1 MINES
6 LRNKT
11 RRDFFVLSQKNRG
24 SIENTFMENDYE
36 KLSLDAHRKNRGKLE
51 VKSKLPITNR
61 EELSIAYTPGVA
73 AVCLEIEKNPEEARN
88 LTSCKNIVAVITD
101 GTAVLGLGDIGPEA
115 SLPVMEGKA
124 ALFKEFANVDAFPVA
139 LGTKDVEEIIA
150 TIKNIAPTFG
160 GINLEDISAPRCFEI
175 ERRLKEILDIPVFH
189 DDQHGTAIVVL
200 AGLINALRV
209 VGKKKENIKV
219 VVNGAGAAGTAV
231 AKLMHEYGVKN
242 IIVCDTKGIISTAR
256 EDLNEYK
263 KELATFSADQNLS
276 GAIYDALV
284 GADVFV
290 GVSKGGLLT
299 TEHVRTMAK
308 DAIIFAMANPIPEI
322 MPDEAKSG
330 GARIVATGR
339 SDFPNQ
345 INNVLVFPGIF
356 RGALDSHVGQIT
368 EEMKLAAAG
377 ALASL
382 VEDPTPE
389 KIIPGPF
396 DAGVAE
402 VVAEA
407 VKKFAF

>member
-1 MINES
+1 M
-6 LRNKT
+6 
-11 RRDFFVLSQKNRG
+11 
-24 SIENTFMENDYE
+24 ENTFMKNNYE
-36 KLSLDAHRKNRGKLE
+36 KLSLEAHRKYRGKLE
-51 VKSKLPITNR
+51 VKSKFSITTR

-73 AVCLEIEKNPEEARN
+73 AVCLEIQKNKDEARN
-88 LTSCKNIVAVITD
+88 LTSSKNTIAIITD

-115 SLPVMEGKA
+115 ALPVMEGKA
-124 ALFKEFANVDAFPVA
+124 ALFKEFANVDAFPLVLA
-139 LGTKDVEEIIA
+139 TKNVDEIVE

-175 ERRLKEILDIPVFH
+175 EERLKKILDIPVFH

-200 AGLINALRV
+200 AGLVNALKV
-209 VGKKKENIKV
+209 VGKTKENIKV
-219 VVNGAGAAGTAV
+219 VMNGAGAAGTAV

-242 IIVCDTKGIISTAR
+242 IIVCDTKGIISSER
-256 EDLNEYK
+256 NDLNKYK
-263 KELATFSADQNLS
+263 TELATFSTEKNIS
-276 GAIYDALV
+276 GTVYDALV

-299 TEHVRTMAK
+299 AEHVKTMAS
-308 DAIIFAMANPIPEI
+308 DAIIFAMANPSPEI
-322 MPDEAKSG
+322 MPEEAFLG
-330 GARIVATGR
+330 GAKIVATGR

-356 RGALDSHVGQIT
+356 RGALDANIRQIT
-368 EEMKLAAAG
+368 EEMKLSVAV

-382 VEDPTPE
+382 VQTSTPE

-396 DAGVAE
+396 DAGVVD
-402 VVAEA
+402 VVAGA